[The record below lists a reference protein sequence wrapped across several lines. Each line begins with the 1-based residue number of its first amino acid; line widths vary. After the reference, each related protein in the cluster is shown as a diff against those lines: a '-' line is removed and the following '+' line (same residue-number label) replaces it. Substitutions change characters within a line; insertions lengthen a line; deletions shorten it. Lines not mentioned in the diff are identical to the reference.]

1 MGVRMTVLIPGAERP
16 LGRAATPG
24 PHPVLRHPRAVA
36 HRQPTPAHAHPDR
49 EEPTVPHVLV
59 HQQITEFER
68 WKEVFDRLGP
78 ARAAASCRATT
89 VFRNREDPHEVVV
102 LLDFDDLASAR
113 EHIGSAELR
122 RAWQQAGVT
131 DPGTRSVL
139 DLVESDHA

>member
-1 MGVRMTVLIPGAERP
+1 MGVRMTVLITGAERP
-16 LGRAATPG
+16 LRRAATPG
-24 PHPVLRHPRAVA
+24 PHPVLRHSRAVA
-36 HRQPTPAHAHPDR
+36 HRTPTPGHAHPDR

-89 VFRNREDPHEVVV
+89 VFRNREVVV
-102 LLDFDDLASAR
+102 LPDFDDLASAR
-113 EHIGSAELR
+113 EHIGSTELR

>member
-1 MGVRMTVLIPGAERP
+1 M
-16 LGRAATPG
+16 
-24 PHPVLRHPRAVA
+24 
-36 HRQPTPAHAHPDR
+36 
-49 EEPTVPHVLV
+49 PHVLV
-59 HQQITEFER
+59 RQRITEFER

-102 LLDFDDLASAR
+102 LLDFDDLASAQ

-131 DPGTRSVL
+131 DPGTRSLL
-139 DLVESDHA
+139 DVVEPDDA

>member
-1 MGVRMTVLIPGAERP
+1 MA
-16 LGRAATPG
+16 
-24 PHPVLRHPRAVA
+24 VLRPRAGVA
-36 HRQPTPAHAHPDR
+36 RQPTPAHAHADW

-59 HQQITEFER
+59 HQRITEFER
-68 WKEVFDRLGP
+68 WREVFDRLGP

-89 VFRNREDPHEVVV
+89 VFRNREDPNEVVV
-102 LLDFDDLASAR
+102 LLEFDDLASAR
-113 EHIGSAELR
+113 EHIGSTELR